1 MIVLSVLSNCPALYK
16 VKGGVANILH
26 FATDLNISQGNDK
39 IRDFIKSPRE
49 MINSQKMSFTEDSFS
64 LMEGKGSVEDDERF
78 GSPQTSRTAENTEKV
93 SVRRYVRTGFKQ
105 RRGMKMKTT
114 VLPHPPLLT

>member
-1 MIVLSVLSNCPALYK
+1 
-16 VKGGVANILH
+16 
-26 FATDLNISQGNDK
+26 
-39 IRDFIKSPRE
+39 
-49 MINSQKMSFTEDSFS
+49 
-64 LMEGKGSVEDDERF
+64 EGKGSVEDDERF

-114 VLPHPPLLT
+114 VLPHPPYSPDFSPCNFRIFPELARLYHYRLFLSADENKNVSQAESKEFQKRFDDIYKR